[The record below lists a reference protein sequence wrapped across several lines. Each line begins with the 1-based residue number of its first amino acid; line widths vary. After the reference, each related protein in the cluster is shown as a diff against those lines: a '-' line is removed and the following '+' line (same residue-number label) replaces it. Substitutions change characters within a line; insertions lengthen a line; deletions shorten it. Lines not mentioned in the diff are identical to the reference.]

1 VSALKDPISANL
13 DRIQIVKGWVDRGQV
28 FEKIYDMA
36 WSGDREPNPGD
47 GKLPAVGNTVKV
59 ADASYTNDIGAPELS
74 AAWVDPEFDPG
85 LRAFYYGRIIEIP
98 TPRWSTYDAKRL
110 GIAAP
115 EPATIQERAWT
126 SPIWYV
132 PSEGDR
138 AAADAAREGTI
149 RVADLEARG
158 IDAKTEDELRTFVVG
173 NTLSVVNMVTGE
185 EGLVSFLDDGVQVI
199 TVPPHRRR
207 TTPSALHPG
216 SPGVVPVLRCGRPVP
231 GCPRRRSRL
240 LQLRDRKCYLDEGAA
255 ILGLRQAFRFD
266 GTPRG
271 RQQAGAELDNGV
283 V

>member
-1 VSALKDPISANL
+1 MS
-13 DRIQIVKGWVDRGQV
+13 
-28 FEKIYDMA
+28 
-36 WSGDREPNPGD
+36 
-47 GKLPAVGNTVKV
+47 T
-59 ADASYTNDIGAPELS
+59 
-74 AAWVDPEFDPG
+74 AWVDPEFAPG

-98 TPRWSTYDAKRL
+98 TPRWSTYDANRL

-185 EGLVSFLDDGVQVI
+185 EGLVSFFDDGVQAI
-199 TVPPHRRR
+199 TIPPHRVIRQEYEISGDGR
-207 TTPSALHPG
+207 LHQHSIQG
-216 SPGVVPVLRCGRPVP
+216 LPV
-231 GCPRRRSRL
+231 S
-240 LQLRDRKCYLDEGAA
+240 
-255 ILGLRQAFRFD
+255 FRFFDVD
-266 GTPRG
+266 GRYLAARDDEVGYCNYAIET
-271 RQQAGAELDNGV
+271 V
-283 V
+283 T